1 MRSTLV
7 GFVTTAFA
15 VSLAGCG
22 GEKPAPQP
30 ADALSQLTRAANE
43 MAAQAKQLAG
53 DSTGG
58 AQRTP
63 VPPVSYKVLLG
74 YLPQSLDDMTAQE
87 PEGETTSAGQ
97 WQYSQAK
104 VVFRSTDGSRSAHVG
119 VFDYAH
125 IPMLYLPYQMMLR
138 MKVSREST
146 KGYERTVEVKGFP
159 AFEKWD
165 KGTGESEISVM
176 VGDRFVVT
184 TSTRGSGEGSARKI
198 VEGIDLKD
206 LAKQSPS

>member
-7 GFVTTAFA
+7 GIVTTTFTI
-15 VSLAGCG
+15 SLAGCA
-22 GEKPAPQP
+22 GEKPTPQP
-30 ADALSQLTRAANE
+30 ADALSQLTQAANE

-53 DSTGG
+53 GTSGDG
-58 AQRTP
+58 QRTP

-74 YLPQSLDDMTAQE
+74 YLPQSLDDMAAKE
-87 PEGETTSAGQ
+87 PEGETASAGQ

-104 VVFRSTDGSRSAHVG
+104 VVFRSTDGSRSAQVG

-125 IPMLYLPYQMMLR
+125 IPILYLPYQMMLR

-146 KGYERTVEVKGFP
+146 TGYERTVEVKGFP

-165 KGTGESEISVM
+165 QNTGESEISVM

-184 TSTRGSGEGSARKI
+184 TSTRGSGEGSARTI

-206 LAKQSPS
+206 LAKQSPG